1 MNAGSGGIA
10 VRPWGRR
17 ALLLLLLL
25 PMLLGGCL
33 DEANDK
39 CFDFGSGVCEGAQSA
54 NTGTGALGNVVI
66 FYVDTLREVVI
77 LLNTGL
83 ENEDMTS
90 WTLRNN
96 TTTTTTQLNDIF
108 TFPAFTLAAS
118 RAVRVHS
125 APGIDD
131 ADDLHWPDDLLD
143 PPPHWGPN
151 DSALLSDD
159 NGDPIDICEDGET
172 CWNAGQ

>member
-39 CFDFGSGVCEGAQSA
+39 CFVFDPTSGVCEGVQSA

-66 FYVDTLREVVI
+66 FSLTTLNEVVI

-83 ENEDMTS
+83 QDEDMTG
-90 WTLRNN
+90 WTLRND
-96 TTTTTTQLNDIF
+96 TTTTITQPNIF
-108 TFPAFTLAAS
+108 TFPGFTLAAS

-125 APGIDD
+125 DPGIDD
-131 ADDLHWPDDLLD
+131 ADDLHWPD
-143 PPPHWGPN
+143 
-151 DSALLSDD
+151 
-159 NGDPIDICEDGET
+159 
-172 CWNAGQ
+172 

>member
-1 MNAGSGGIA
+1 MNVGSGGIA

-39 CFDFGSGVCEGAQSA
+39 CFEFVSGVCEGAQSA
-54 NTGTGALGNVVI
+54 NTGTGVLGNVVI

-90 WTLRNN
+90 WTLRND
-96 TTTTTTQLNDIF
+96 TTTTIPNPDIF
-108 TFPAFTLAAS
+108 TFPAFTLAAG

-125 APGIDD
+125 IMGTDD
-131 ADDLHWPDDLLD
+131 P
-143 PPPHWGPN
+143 
-151 DSALLSDD
+151 
-159 NGDPIDICEDGET
+159 
-172 CWNAGQ
+172 